1 MHLILPHIHL
11 SLNLVSWLVHTDTA
25 QHCFQVVW
33 GVTKNSNHAV
43 HATNILESQL
53 NFRLIL
59 HNPHYMQNIETVSV
73 QFSESGSPNGILLS
87 GNCSIS
93 SWKNQTEVWKAGLSC
108 GLSFLDNK
116 DSSVVL
122 SHYLPAGASVNG
134 HAVSNKITSVL
145 PRENKYLTLMIK
157 IRTRS
162 SILFLVL
169 KYLGLKS

>member
-1 MHLILPHIHL
+1 MLLILPHIHL

-59 HNPHYMQNIETVSV
+59 HNPHDMQNIETVSV
-73 QFSESGSPNGILLS
+73 QFSESGSPTGILL
-87 GNCSIS
+87 SIS

-122 SHYLPAGASVNG
+122 SHYLPAGTRSDNA

-145 PRENKYLTLMIK
+145 PRKNNCLTTMIK
-157 IRTRS
+157 NRTRS

-169 KYLGLKS
+169 KYLRLKS